1 MILSSKDMIKEE
13 PETIYQ
19 PTVSMT
25 RNRFFFFFCVK
36 ILFGH
41 LESVFTI

>member
-1 MILSSKDMIKEE
+1 MILSSKDMIKED

-25 RNRFFFFFCVK
+25 KKR
-36 ILFGH
+36 LDQ
-41 LESVFTI
+41 TIKELT

>member
-19 PTVSMT
+19 PNVSMT
-25 RNRFFFFFCVK
+25 RNNFFFLVK
-36 ILFGH
+36 NLFGH

>member
-1 MILSSKDMIKEE
+1 MILSSKDAIQEE

-25 RNRFFFFFCVK
+25 RNNFFFFFFVK

>member
-1 MILSSKDMIKEE
+1 MILSSKDAIQEE

-19 PTVSMT
+19 PIVSMT
-25 RNRFFFFFCVK
+25 FKQFFFFLVK
-36 ILFGH
+36 NLFGH